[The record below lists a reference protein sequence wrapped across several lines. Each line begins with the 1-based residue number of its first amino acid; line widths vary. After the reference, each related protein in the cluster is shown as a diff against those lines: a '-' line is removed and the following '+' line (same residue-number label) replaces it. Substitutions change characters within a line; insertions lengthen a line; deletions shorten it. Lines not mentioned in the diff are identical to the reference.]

1 MRGGEEN
8 SNISTI
14 YYGNSEVHGAGW
26 LPANTEV
33 TLDVSG
39 ADLAHNTSGIID
51 FSISVDPLGGS
62 GGVDYSMCYSD
73 PEYVLGADCKLRI
86 SEDMKIGYFPVVG
99 EEILSIEEDEVV
111 EELGEVDD
119 AVLDAIMAE
128 YLFKKYPLKFEG
140 ELTEMRSK
148 LVSRERLGQLSRKL
162 HLNELI
168 TINPHAHA
176 KSAGGDAFE
185 ALVGAIFLDKGY
197 EKTKKIVLK
206 RIFDNYYNMDEIV
219 FEESNFKSKILN
231 WSQHHRKTV
240 SFEHEVAEYKRDS
253 RLYRVKLFI
262 DGEVC
267 SEGLDYTV
275 KKAEQIAAERACEK
289 LITSTEKASDEVN

>member
-1 MRGGEEN
+1 MFAKLKNDSREKEVVRFLRN
-8 SNISTI
+8 TI
-14 YYGNSEVHGAGW
+14 GIKPKN
-26 LPANTEV
+26 
-33 TLDVSG
+33 LDVYLIALIHRSASDNIMDG
-39 ADLAHNTSGIID
+39 HSLNNERLEY
-51 FSISVDPLGGS
+51 LG
-62 GGVDYSMCYSD
+62 
-73 PEYVLGADCKLRI
+73 
-86 SEDMKIGYFPVVG
+86 
-99 EEILSIEEDEVV
+99 
-111 EELGEVDD
+111 D

-168 TINPHAHA
+168 AINPHAHA